1 MTIIQKRHAIVF
13 GCSGINGWALV
24 NQLLSGYPSNG
35 AFEKVTAVAN
45 RKFMLKDAQWP
56 HDYGNRLQLVSGV
69 DLLVEDDDSL
79 QKVLSEKLSSI
90 ETVSHAYY
98 AAYRESQNGPE
109 ECHMNREM
117 LRAAVQTIEK
127 LSSNLQFVTLI
138 TGTKV

>member
-56 HDYGNRLQLVSGV
+56 HVYGNRLQLVSGV

-90 ETVSHAYY
+90 ETVSHVYY
-98 AAYRESQNGPE
+98 AGKVASTTYVDFDNQN
-109 ECHMNREM
+109 
-117 LRAAVQTIEK
+117 
-127 LSSNLQFVTLI
+127 
-138 TGTKV
+138 